1 MKDARGHGSDPRGG
15 SGYFAPTLA
24 AAHQAGVEKI
34 LRHFNAGRTV
44 NLRKFGNALTAIGY
58 QNWKADQDRLMR
70 VKL

>member
-34 LRHFNAGRTV
+34 LRNFNAGRDV
-44 NLRKFGNALTAIGY
+44 DPRKFSNAMTAIGY
-58 QNWKADQDRLMR
+58 QNWKADQDRLMK